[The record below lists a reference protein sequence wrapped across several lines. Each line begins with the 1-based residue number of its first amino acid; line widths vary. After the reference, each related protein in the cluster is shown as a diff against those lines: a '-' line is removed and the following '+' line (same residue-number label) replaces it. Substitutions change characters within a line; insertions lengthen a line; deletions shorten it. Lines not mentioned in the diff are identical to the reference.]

1 MARWRF
7 FLLVLLVI
15 SYGTQSDATKSTSR
29 DEDTDAAAADDDD
42 DLLDDEENEVYE
54 ISSPKQLHDTW
65 IQVLEREREGEIN
78 RSIS

>member
-29 DEDTDAAAADDDD
+29 DEDTAAAADDDDDDD

-65 IQVLEREREGEIN
+65 IQVLERERG
-78 RSIS
+78 RDK